1 MTPDKI
7 ESFFRLAPYPFLSV
21 EQNVGQGLKVIFRD
35 RLLKKKEAKKLDYPV
50 YKKFLQVFLK
60 NLEAGLKENLLAVVL
75 YGSVARGSA
84 GPESYIDLLIL
95 YRKGEI
101 NVDKVYVDSALQAD
115 KIPVYQRLYKKSL
128 YGQISPMLLT
138 LEEIHKNPLILL
150 DIMEEGII
158 LYQRGNCFNELVERM
173 RAVTKELGTRR
184 VDIADGSWYWE
195 FKPSWKPGELIEV
208 SL

>member
-1 MTPDKI
+1 MTILP
-7 ESFFRLAPYPFLSV
+7 V
-21 EQNVGQGLKVIFRD
+21 EQNVGQGFKVISQGRM
-35 RLLKKKEAKKLDYPV
+35 LKKKETKKLDYPV

-84 GPESYIDLLIL
+84 GPESDIDLLIL

-101 NVDKVYVDSALQAD
+101 DVDKVYVDSALLAD
-115 KIPVYQRLYKKSL
+115 KSPVYQRLYKKGL
-128 YGQISPMLLT
+128 YGQISPMLMT
-138 LEEIHKNPLILL
+138 LEEIRKNPLILL

-184 VDIADGSWYWE
+184 VNLKDGSWYWE
-195 FKPSWKPGELIEV
+195 LKLSWKPGELIEV
-208 SL
+208 VL